1 MLPKTLMERLE
12 RKSVFSIYRKKYFI
26 DFPCRMDGPVAGQ
39 LGGTRD
45 TGGWLTPI
53 LLTVA
58 GDLLRIESDLFKTT
72 LEIR

>member
-1 MLPKTLMERLE
+1 MCDVPYNT
-12 RKSVFSIYRKKYFI
+12 KKKEMMFLAFIAKIFI

-58 GDLLRIESDLFKTT
+58 GDLLQVESDLFKTT
-72 LEIR
+72 LEMR

>member
-1 MLPKTLMERLE
+1 M
-12 RKSVFSIYRKKYFI
+12 VFLAFIAKIFI

-58 GDLLRIESDLFKTT
+58 GDLLQIESPIYSKQHWKYDKIHLFEMDF
-72 LEIR
+72 L